1 MGGELNLT
9 VGDAGFRNY
18 VKTYKPWFIGRDRFL
33 ELEEKRDSGVI
44 RFRCNEK
51 GVRMVHIGD
60 PVMDKRGLTIGV
72 VTSCAADQDNYLTG
86 QAYVYN
92 KFSAEGTP
100 IYIFQ
105 GTPMKADGE
114 SPPDLKPGDRIFIPT
129 AATVLPR
136 FPKL

>member
-1 MGGELNLT
+1 
-9 VGDAGFRNY
+9 
-18 VKTYKPWFIGRDRFL
+18 
-33 ELEEKRDSGVI
+33 
-44 RFRCNEK
+44 
-51 GVRMVHIGD
+51 
-60 PVMDKRGLTIGV
+60 MDKRGLTIGV

-86 QAYVYN
+86 QAHVYK
-92 KFSAEGTP
+92 KFNEVDTP